1 MNKKLTDYILG
12 GLSSMGL
19 FFIIIQ
25 LMIETEQKLTYLY
38 SGYILFAS
46 LIIFVLITEV
56 LCRKLEM
63 DKSFNV
69 AFRGVSMILILL
81 MLTFY
86 TGSLVL
92 YSG

>member
-1 MNKKLTDYILG
+1 
-12 GLSSMGL
+12 MGL